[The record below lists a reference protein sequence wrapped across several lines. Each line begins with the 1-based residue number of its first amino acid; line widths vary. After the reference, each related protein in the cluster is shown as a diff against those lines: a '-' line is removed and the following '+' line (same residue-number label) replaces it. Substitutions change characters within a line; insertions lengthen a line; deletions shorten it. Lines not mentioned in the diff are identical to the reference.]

1 MSKQFVTFYVS
12 WRDAARKPIS
22 WFADEVS
29 YGRAASD
36 ALADKLNELAD
47 DGWII
52 DQIIP
57 AASPNP
63 RIAAAFTII
72 AFQ

>member
-12 WRDAARKPIS
+12 WRHAARKPIS

-36 ALADKLNELAD
+36 ALADKLNELAE
-47 DGWII
+47 DGWIV

-57 AASPNP
+57 ANSPNP
-63 RIAAAFTII
+63 RIAAAFTVI
-72 AFQ
+72 AFK